1 MFNTHFQRLDN
12 SVLQVNR
19 YQADEYWRN
28 VLRYPPDRELPRGLR
43 HPLFKQ
49 PDLVSKIYIRFQG
62 LFLLVT
68 PVLRIYWLFNPQE
81 CLASNF
87 SLQYQPCI
95 KHLGHENKGND
106 HQLKQPLIVEQILLV
121 RTLRSVEN
129 SMENMHI
136 DFRVYRVKIV
146 SDLRPSLSKSI
157 PVFKPVLCKKPRI
170 QNQFYTIKAR
180 NFSCHVLWI
189 FSWNCLTVSEV
200 TS

>member
-49 PDLVSKIYIRFQG
+49 PDLVSKIYIRFQV

-121 RTLRSVEN
+121 RTLRSFSRTVWRICILILGCIGLN
-129 SMENMHI
+129 
-136 DFRVYRVKIV
+136 RVRFKAITIKIYTRFQASTV
-146 SDLRPSLSKSI
+146 QKTSYSKSI
-157 PVFKPVLCKKPRI
+157 LYNKSP
-170 QNQFYTIKAR
+170 QFQLSRFVNI
-180 NFSCHVLWI
+180 
-189 FSWNCLTVSEV
+189 
-200 TS
+200 